1 MMKEVKKNDT
11 GDGVF
16 WVYFV
21 VAGPHL
27 YGVSCWI
34 EGKSEGLIE
43 RRLPVMSA
51 NSGLLLDDPLLG
63 GNVHHVQLDVQI

>member
-1 MMKEVKKNDT
+1 MIEIQKN
-11 GDGVF
+11 GCAE
-16 WVYFV
+16 
-21 VAGPHL
+21 AGSYL

-34 EGKSEGLIE
+34 EGKSKGLVE

-63 GNVHHVQLDVQI
+63 GNIHHVQLDIQIW